1 MRKNLTFLLNN
12 IIAHRGY
19 HKKELGIPEN
29 SIPAFIRAIENNY
42 IIELDVHVLKDNN
55 IIVFHDDNLKRMTGI
70 DKNIKELTYD
80 ELKNV
85 KLYNTNYTI
94 PLLSEVLSIVDGKVP
109 ILIELK
115 YDVRNHRLEDNLMK
129 ILKEYN
135 GEYAVQSFDPF
146 ILSYFKRK
154 YPNIIRGQLSYDFN
168 NKKMHYFKKYILSH
182 MKLNFISKPDFIS
195 YGVNSPLIYKLKRNK
210 IVLGWVIRNKNDYVK
225 LKKYCDNFICENI
238 EEII

>member
-168 NKKMHYFKKYILSH
+168 NKKMNYFKKYILSH